1 MWSSRRRDSVPICII
16 DFDNPA
22 DVSMRDE
29 MVALVYRL
37 YGLSDEEV
45 ELVEG

>member
-1 MWSSRRRDSVPICII
+1 MPICNI

-22 DVSMRDE
+22 DVAMPDE

-37 YGLSDEEV
+37 HGLRDDEIAIIAQTQ
-45 ELVEG
+45 